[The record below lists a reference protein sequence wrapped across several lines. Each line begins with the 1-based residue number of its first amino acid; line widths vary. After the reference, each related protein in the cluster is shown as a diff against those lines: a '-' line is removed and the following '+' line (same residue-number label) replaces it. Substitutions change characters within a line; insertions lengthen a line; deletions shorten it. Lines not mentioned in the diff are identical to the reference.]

1 MDDRNVYSLV
11 LLQDVVEAVDRLACE
26 RGTSRSGLV
35 NQILAEY
42 LSCATPENRIRSIF
56 ECMEQVFSGAENFQV
71 RSRQSETMLNIR
83 SALRYRY
90 NPTVRYALELYRQ
103 SAGAVGELRISLRTQ
118 RPPLVGLLT
127 EFFTFRSRLENRW
140 IGGRFPGGRV
150 PCEIA
155 PGRYTRT
162 LLSPQSEEDR
172 TSERVADALCA
183 YIREFDRELKQYCAG
198 ADDPAGIWAELEQE
212 YLNYLQRAVIL

>member
-11 LLQDVVEAVDRLACE
+11 LLQDVVEAVDRLARE

-42 LSCATPENRIRSIF
+42 LSCATPEERIRSIF

-83 SALRYRY
+83 SALKYRY

-118 RPPLVGLLT
+118 SPPLVDLLT

-150 PCEIA
+150 PCEVG

-162 LLSPQSEEDR
+162 LLPPQSEEAR
-172 TSERVADALCA
+172 TSERIADALCA
-183 YIREFDRELKQYCAG
+183 YIREFDRELKRYFAG
-198 ADDPAGIWAELEQE
+198 ADDPERIWAELEQE

>member
-118 RPPLVGLLT
+118 SPPLVGLLT